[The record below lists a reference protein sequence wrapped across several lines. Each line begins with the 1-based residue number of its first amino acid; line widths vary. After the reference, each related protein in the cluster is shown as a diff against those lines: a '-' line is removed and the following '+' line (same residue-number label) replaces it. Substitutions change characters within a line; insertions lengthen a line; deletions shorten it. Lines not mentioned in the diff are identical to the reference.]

1 VSEVPNN
8 VVVNQD
14 SPNLVTVSPDP
25 PANNVVITEDNPSIV
40 LIDQDAPNQVV
51 VRIGS
56 ASTISELTKRYVH
69 AQASPSSTWNITHDL
84 GGKPSVMVVDSA
96 NTVVVGEVTYVSN
109 TQITVSFTVPF
120 SGYAYLT

>member
-1 VSEVPNN
+1 VTEIPNN
-8 VVVNQD
+8 VVVNED
-14 SPNLVTVSPDP
+14 SPNVVKVSPDP
-25 PANNVVITEDNPSIV
+25 PANNVVITEDTASIV
-40 LIDQDAPNQVV
+40 LVDQDAPNQVV

-56 ASTISELTKRYVH
+56 SSTLSELTKRYVH

>member
-1 VSEVPNN
+1 MTEIPNN
-8 VVVNQD
+8 VVVNED
-14 SPNLVTVSPDP
+14 SPNVVTVSPDP
-25 PANNVVITEDNPSIV
+25 PANNVVITEDTASIV
-40 LIDQDAPNQVV
+40 LVDQDAPNQVV

-56 ASTISELTKRYVH
+56 SSTLSELTKRHVH

-84 GGKPSVMVVDSA
+84 GGRPSVMVVDSA